1 MPNVFENNTQIPA
14 SRVALVE
21 RDYPSRPWYR
31 WFFNIYTA
39 IESSRRYGLFYDTAT
54 HSAGAINTAYALTY
68 NGAYVGTNGA
78 NLASGILVVGSRLVV
93 NIAANFTFQ
102 YSIRFVNTLVG
113 VKNISLWPRINGV
126 NVANSARQFTLT
138 GALNEA
144 TVIDWGFVL
153 NLAAGDYVELMWST
167 DNTNVQIAA
176 AAASAPVPAIPSV
189 VLTVTSSVG
198 V

>member
-1 MPNVFENNTQIPA
+1 MPSVTENNSQIPA

-21 RDYPSRPWYR
+21 KDYPARPWYR

-39 IESSRRYGLFYDTAT
+39 VEASRRYGLFYDNSTQ
-54 HSAGAINTAYALTY
+54 SAVAINTAYAITY
-68 NGAYVGTNGA
+68 NGTYTGANGA
-78 NLASGILVVGSRLVV
+78 NLTSGVLVSGSQVIV

-102 YSIRFVNTLVG
+102 YSIRFVNTLAG
-113 VKNISLWPRINGV
+113 VKNINLWPRINGSS
-126 NVANSARQFTLT
+126 VANSARRFTLT